1 MSVLATTDLGALL
14 GLPVIQR
21 SAIALLVASVGLPV
35 VGVLMIGLDV
45 IPVRFAVMHTSLL
58 GVALALVIGIDPV
71 VGAVTVSL
79 VSVVAL
85 APLAGRPG
93 GLSGPMGLLMTLA
106 IAAALLVL
114 SISGVNATGAFELL
128 WGSIL
133 ATRRSDVV
141 LLVVIAVAALGLF
154 AGFRRSIGLLL
165 FDRETAICSG
175 VAVSALTVACLALT
189 GVAIAGAIRLTG
201 ALLVD
206 AVTLL
211 PAIAARN
218 LARSFTGM
226 VAWAITVGVVGNSI
240 GFLLALWLDQPPGP
254 VLVSTVAV
262 IALLTYLAP
271 GASPSTKGTLH

>member
-1 MSVLATTDLGALL
+1 VSVLATTDLGALL